1 MKTQTAE
8 ELNYG
13 FSKTVDADFEQA
25 IEKTREALKEEGFG
39 VLSEIRLD
47 EKLKEK
53 LGVDFRRYIILGA
66 CNPPLAYETLQQD
79 INIGLLLP
87 CNVVVYEAEDENRSV
102 VAAIDASIGT
112 GVSRTLN
119 ASAAP
124 ATWASERSA
133 SDASARARQCVT
145 TRIESVFAAIRS
157 PPGNDA
163 SLDTTV
169 VPPRLH
175 SRFYS
180 AKRREPISPR

>member
-1 MKTQTAE
+1 MKTQTAG

-13 FSKTVDADFEQA
+13 FSRTIDADFEQA

-87 CNVVVYEAEDENRSV
+87 CNVVVYEAEDKNRSV
-102 VAAIDASIGT
+102 VAAIDAKAMLSVVGE
-112 GVSRTLN
+112 
-119 ASAAP
+119 SAEIEKTADEVN
-124 ATWASERSA
+124 ERLR
-133 SDASARARQCVT
+133 RA
-145 TRIESVFAAIRS
+145 IESV
-157 PPGNDA
+157 
-163 SLDTTV
+163 
-169 VPPRLH
+169 
-175 SRFYS
+175 
-180 AKRREPISPR
+180 